1 MIDSLFVATLALL
14 LTGCTPDSS
23 LVSETPPDDPPDR
36 LMMAADYSKA
46 HAGDA
51 LVVWERGEIVLEE
64 GQNGYDLDRPH
75 MLASGTK
82 SFAGV
87 AALAA
92 VEDGLLALDERVAET
107 IAAWQDDP
115 RRSQITIRELLH
127 LTSGLDP
134 GPTGRAPTFDEALA
148 TPSLDAPGTTFRYG
162 PTAFQVFG
170 ALLQRKLE
178 GESPVEYYRRRLFAP
193 IGVTGDRWNEVDGKD
208 PQLAGGARLTARN
221 WLRFGRLLLNDGRWN
236 GTQVLPAGV
245 LDTLAQPTEA
255 SPGYGLTVW
264 LNAAVDTNHAF
275 FEHAPRSLQPDGP
288 EGMIYNDGP
297 SDLVMAAGLFNQ
309 RLYVIPSREMVV
321 VRFGRPDATWN
332 DAEFLA
338 RLLDG
343 RAYEAP
349 ARKQLPLDERVA
361 LLTTLRMTQLDR
373 ELDLTERQEAALRP
387 IVERQVQGWAD
398 IQRQREDDESLN
410 RRERRR
416 LFRRLRTLQRK
427 TDRAI
432 EAELTSGQIEA
443 YRTFRAER
451 RERRREAR

>member
-1 MIDSLFVATLALL
+1 
-14 LTGCTPDSS
+14 
-23 LVSETPPDDPPDR
+23 
-36 LMMAADYSKA
+36 
-46 HAGDA
+46 
-51 LVVWERGEIVLEE
+51 
-64 GQNGYDLDRPH
+64 
-75 MLASGTK
+75 
-82 SFAGV
+82 
-87 AALAA
+87 
-92 VEDGLLALDERVAET
+92 
-107 IAAWQDDP
+107 
-115 RRSQITIRELLH
+115 
-127 LTSGLDP
+127 
-134 GPTGRAPTFDEALA
+134 
-148 TPSLDAPGTTFRYG
+148 
-162 PTAFQVFG
+162 
-170 ALLQRKLE
+170 
-178 GESPVEYYRRRLFAP
+178 
-193 IGVTGDRWNEVDGKD
+193 
-208 PQLAGGARLTARN
+208 
-221 WLRFGRLLLNDGRWN
+221 
-236 GTQVLPAGV
+236 VLPAGV

-432 EAELTSGQIEA
+432 EAKLTSGQIEA

-451 RERRREAR
+451 RKRRREAR